1 MRFFKAMAINM
12 LTKRL
17 TLNLFNLFKYFDQE
31 VSTAFEDMLIR
42 NKKIQSI
49 NLRLT
54 MQTAVVTQ
62 GKQLAIV
69 KVLENNDSLT
79 ELDFCSIL
87 QYKLPLMMTV
97 TNRGSIHNVDRREI
111 YHYLPLNTAGRAR
124 LLDITLTMR
133 QFVNMISE
141 FSNNESV
148 SLELLRM
155 VPHSW
160 AY

>member
-97 TNRGSIHNVDRREI
+97 TN
-111 YHYLPLNTAGRAR
+111 
-124 LLDITLTMR
+124 
-133 QFVNMISE
+133 
-141 FSNNESV
+141 
-148 SLELLRM
+148 
-155 VPHSW
+155 
-160 AY
+160 

>member
-49 NLRLT
+49 TLRLT

-62 GKQLAIV
+62 
-69 KVLENNDSLT
+69 
-79 ELDFCSIL
+79 LDFCSIL

>member
-1 MRFFKAMAINM
+1 MHAIWMLMMGFQQGSITIYISYSSKSLKAA
-12 LTKRL
+12 
-17 TLNLFNLFKYFDQE
+17 Q
-31 VSTAFEDMLIR
+31 
-42 NKKIQSI
+42 
-49 NLRLT
+49 
-54 MQTAVVTQ
+54 
-62 GKQLAIV
+62 
-69 KVLENNDSLT
+69 
-79 ELDFCSIL
+79 
-87 QYKLPLMMTV
+87 LPLMMTV

-124 LLDITLTMR
+124 LLDMTLTMR